1 MKYLLIFKASV
12 ILSFCCFF
20 IQAKA
25 QTTKTDT
32 AALRVQI
39 VEAFNN
45 QPPDSV
51 LVLVDAFLKIDA
63 KQWDILD
70 ILTLT
75 QINTDA
81 HDKAFQTALRA
92 MECAPNAIKMPLI
105 SKYGFIYFNERS
117 DYNRAKEYFEAGIK
131 VDKKDWRCFTGLGLC
146 ATVEENYAKAEE
158 LLGEAIKN
166 STDETITS
174 TIYIAYAYALHRNG
188 KSEQAIDYIGR
199 FLSMCKEDNCAQGY
213 MVRQEIYKE
222 IKAYEK
228 SLKDINHL
236 LSINKEDGQ
245 AYEMRAFVY
254 DAMNKND
261 LALKDAEQALG
272 FGVKSAFDSLSVKYA
287 TPLSTL
293 PLKAG
298 TKIVYRVEGTDE
310 PHELTLTLESLT
322 PKKIEFSYRF
332 SNDADM
338 HGTVTMHQKALESAQ
353 CMHNFFMG
361 NGEAIDLRADSI
373 AFFASRTMLQALKTK
388 QKMHI
393 DPFCNGEKVEFQLY
407 ENQQNAF
414 KMNDKYVKIKSIQAI
429 GESDEVLYRFTVA
442 DDPNFPLIVALEMG
456 WSLRLVRIE

>member
-117 DYNRAKEYFEAGIK
+117 DYNRAKQYFEAGIK
-131 VDKKDWRCFTGLGLC
+131 VDKTDWRCFTGLGLC
-146 ATVEENYAKAEE
+146 ATIEENYAKAEE
-158 LLGEAIKN
+158 LLGEAIKY
-166 STDETITS
+166 STDTAITS

-188 KSEQAIDYIGR
+188 KSLQALDYISR
-199 FLSMCKEDNCAQGY
+199 FLTICKDDYCVQGY
-213 MVRQEIYKE
+213 VVRQEIYKD
-222 IKAYEK
+222 IKEYDKA
-228 SLKDINHL
+228 LQDVNHL

-287 TPLSTL
+287 PPLSNL

-310 PHELTLTLESLT
+310 PHELILTLETLT
-322 PKKIEFSYRF
+322 AEKIEFSYRF
-332 SNDADM
+332 SSDEEM
-338 HGTVTMHQKALESAQ
+338 HGTVTMHKKALESGQ

-361 NGEAIDLRADSI
+361 NGEVINLQADSI

-388 QKMHI
+388 QKTEV
-393 DPFCNGEKVEFQLY
+393 DPFCNGEKLEFRQH
-407 ENQQNAF
+407 EHQQSAF
-414 KMNDKYVKIKSIQAI
+414 KMNGKYVKIKSIQAI
-429 GESDEVLYRFTVA
+429 NESDDVLYMFTVA
-442 DDPNFPLIVALEMG
+442 DDPNFPLIIALEMG

>member
-1 MKYLLIFKASV
+1 MNFFSIFKASV

-20 IQAKA
+20 LQAKS

-32 AALRVQI
+32 AVLRVQI

-45 QPPDSV
+45 QSPDSV
-51 LVLVDAFLKIDA
+51 FVLVDAFLKIDA

-92 MECAPNAIKMPLI
+92 MECAPNDIKMPLI

-117 DYNRAKEYFEAGIK
+117 DYQRAKQYFEAGIK

-146 ATVEENYAKAEE
+146 ATMEDNYPKAEE

-166 STDETITS
+166 STDTAITS

-188 KSEQAIDYIGR
+188 KSGQAIDYIGR
-199 FLSMCKEDNCAQGY
+199 FLSICKEDNCVQGY
-213 MVRQEIYKE
+213 IVRQEIYKE
-222 IKAYEK
+222 TKEYEK

-236 LSINKEDGQ
+236 LSINKDDGQ

-254 DAMNKND
+254 DAMRKND

-272 FGVKSAFDSLSVKYA
+272 FGFKNAFDSLSVKYA

-293 PLKAG
+293 PLKVG
-298 TKIVYRVEGTDE
+298 TKLFYRVDGTDE
-310 PHELTLTLESLT
+310 PHELILTLESLT
-322 PKKIEFSYRF
+322 TEKIEFSYRF

-361 NGEAIDLRADSI
+361 NGEAVDLKADSI
-373 AFFASRTMLQALKTK
+373 AFFASQAMLKALKAK
-388 QKMHI
+388 QKAQI
-393 DPFCNGEKVEFQLY
+393 DPFCNGEKVEFESH

-414 KMNDKYVKIKSIQAI
+414 SMNDKYVKIKSIQATN
-429 GESDEVLYRFTVA
+429 ESEEVIYMFTVA
-442 DDPNFPLIVALEMG
+442 DDPKFPLILALEMG